1 MSVKTVISL
10 GSVGSACSAVPRS
23 TVPCI
28 STLVLPQNFSKVPFS
43 NRLKVFYFHLK
54 LPSDQENKNG
64 FAGEGL
70 WFLDYRV
77 ESTPFRH
84 LNKFRE
90 PRKQCVTHGHVSIK
104 ANISGSMLYNMFKRI
119 GIRLASLKVDEIL
132 SMGAKETPN
141 VEIPKTNG
149 SILT

>member
-1 MSVKTVISL
+1 MASQVRDCGFLIIEWS
-10 GSVGSACSAVPRS
+10 RRRFD
-23 TVPCI
+23 
-28 STLVLPQNFSKVPFS
+28 TLK
-43 NRLKVFYFHLK
+43 
-54 LPSDQENKNG
+54 
-64 FAGEGL
+64 
-70 WFLDYRV
+70 
-77 ESTPFRH
+77 
-84 LNKFRE
+84 KFRE